1 MTRIDLTETGGDAHW
16 TLTAEGRAPVTA
28 AADATAEDLVQIAAD
43 RGLAT
48 GDDLALFADDS
59 DEPLTGAISSG
70 DSAPASLVVARR
82 GRIEVTVHHDGRFVG
97 QHVSAA
103 ARVGRVRR
111 QAAAHAGLEGDEAD
125 LHVLQFTDTDLRP
138 DERERI
144 GDLDRNGDGELSFDL
159 VRVRPATVTVT
170 VNDQPIEVR
179 RGSRS
184 VAGLKRVG
192 GVAQAD
198 VLEQVVD
205 GRLVELADDGRVDV
219 EGGEVFVSHPRD
231 SASS

>member
-1 MTRIDLTETGGDAHW
+1 MTRIDLTDAGDNARW
-16 TLTAEGRAPVTA
+16 TLTAEGHAPVTA
-28 AADATAEDLVQIAAD
+28 AADSTAEDLVQIAAD

-48 GDDLALFADDS
+48 GNDLALFADDG

-70 DSAPASLVVARR
+70 DGAPASLVVARR
-82 GRIEVTVHHDGRFVG
+82 GRIEVTVHHDGRFSG

-103 ARVGRVRR
+103 ARVARVRR
-111 QAAAHAGLEGDEAD
+111 QAAAEAGLEGDEAAF
-125 LHVLQFTDTDLRP
+125 HVLQFTDTDLRP

-159 VRVRPATVTVT
+159 VRVRPATVEVT
-170 VNDQPIEVR
+170 VNDRPVEVR

-184 VAGLKRVG
+184 VAGLKRAS

-198 VLEQVVD
+198 VLEQVVG
-205 GRLVELADDGRVDV
+205 GRLVELADDGRVDI

>member
-1 MTRIDLTETGGDAHW
+1 MTRIDLTDASGDARW
-16 TLTAEGRAPVTA
+16 TLTADGHAPVTA
-28 AADATAEDLVQIAAD
+28 PADATAEDLVRLAAE

-48 GDDLALFADDS
+48 GDDLAVFVDDG
-59 DEPLTGAISSG
+59 DEPLTGPITSG
-70 DSAPASLVVARR
+70 DGAPASLVVARR

-111 QAAAHAGLEGDEAD
+111 RAAAEFDLEGDEAD

-170 VNDQPIEVR
+170 INDRPVEVR
-179 RGSRS
+179 PGRRS
-184 VAGLKRVG
+184 VAGLKRAG

-205 GRLVELADDGRVDV
+205 GRLVELADGDHVDV